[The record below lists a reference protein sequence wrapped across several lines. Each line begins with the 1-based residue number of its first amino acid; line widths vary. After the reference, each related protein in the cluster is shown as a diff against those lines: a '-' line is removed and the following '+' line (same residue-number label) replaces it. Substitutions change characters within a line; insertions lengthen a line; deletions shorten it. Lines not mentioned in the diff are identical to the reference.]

1 MKDNAHTTSHIADC
15 RLIKLDKHHH
25 ENGNLTVVENQDSVP
40 FRVKRVFYIYDVPG
54 GAERGGHSHHACSAL
69 LVAVSGCF
77 DVEVDDG
84 VERQVFTLNRS
95 NVGLYVPP
103 GIWNSLSNFSS
114 GSVCLALASD
124 LFDEADYVRDY
135 DVFKQ
140 LTSCK
145 R

>member
-1 MKDNAHTTSHIADC
+1 M
-15 RLIKLDKHHH
+15 
-25 ENGNLTVVENQDSVP
+25 
-40 FRVKRVFYIYDVPG
+40 FYIYDVPG